1 MRHASDLLYIYAGLG
16 IFISLIIHMING
28 RSHVDEW
35 KHSSIDINEDSETP
49 LFRLKKVLNKLLSMT
64 LHTCIFMAFWPL
76 FLATSIVA
84 YIRR

>member
-16 IFISLIIHMING
+16 IFISLVIQMING

-35 KHSSIDINEDSETP
+35 KHSSIDIDEDSATRI
-49 LFRLKKVLNKLLSMT
+49 FRLKKILNKFLSMT
-64 LHTCIFMAFWPL
+64 LHTCIFMVFWPL
-76 FLATSIVA
+76 FLATSILS